1 MLIKWF
7 SKKSDHRVKIWF
19 YAYFVRQRLKDGIKK
34 CVKIGSG
41 HGHYQNGELNIY
53 TSCLV

>member
-1 MLIKWF
+1 MVF
-7 SKKSDHRVKIWF
+7 QKSDHRVKIWF

-41 HGHYQNGELNIY
+41 HGHH
-53 TSCLV
+53 